1 MVNFEYL
8 QKGLTGLANAHR
20 AGTMA
25 GHLGAAVVAGYF
37 FGKDQADLAAEIY
50 QGITGELERVLH
62 GSHHECDFPTC
73 PQFS

>member
-1 MVNFEYL
+1 
-8 QKGLTGLANAHR
+8 
-20 AGTMA
+20 
-25 GHLGAAVVAGYF
+25 
-37 FGKDQADLAAEIY
+37 LAAEIY